1 MSYPTHLQ
9 TSEHIS
15 QVVETH
21 NAMIRHEIRQWL
33 AGMNPYMF
41 EALIASLLERMG
53 YNVQMTPRGK
63 DLGVD
68 IIATGRVGVTHIRDA
83 IQVKRQRAKIS
94 RPVVDQLRGVLA
106 MHNASKGTI
115 ITNSRFSKECYK
127 YAKLHGQPE
136 ISLIDGED
144 LVDLLIKYEVGLE
157 STTVEVHHLDYEFL
171 SRY

>member
-9 TSEHIS
+9 TSQHIS
-15 QVVETH
+15 HVVETH
-21 NAMIRHEIRQWL
+21 NAMIRYEIAQWL
-33 AGMNPYMF
+33 ARMNPYLF
-41 EALIASLLERMG
+41 EALVADLLERMG
-53 YNVQMTPRGK
+53 YDVRMTPKGK

-68 IIATGRVGVTHIRDA
+68 IVATGKVGVTQVRDA
-83 IQVKRQRAKIS
+83 IQVKRQRAKVS

-115 ITNSRFSKECYK
+115 ITNSHFSKECYK
-127 YAKLHGQPE
+127 YAKINGQPE
-136 ISLIDGED
+136 ITLINGDD
-144 LVDLLIKYEVGLE
+144 LVDLMIKHQVGLE